1 MVGRLDDL
9 GAGRTMSY
17 INMDDF
23 FQYRLKRS
31 GTNKVMISR
40 LGPEWDQLA
49 KMVSSRPDYHFQQIF
64 SVFTVSFVLFG
75 TILQC
80 CNAASILDGFI
91 LITTSLLGGV
101 RLGYFL
107 ARHHDENM

>member
-1 MVGRLDDL
+1 MSQKCQKMQLRAMVGRFGSQNAMVGRLDDL

-31 GTNKVMISR
+31 GTNKVTISR

-49 KMVSSRPDYHFQQIF
+49 KMVSK
-64 SVFTVSFVLFG
+64 
-75 TILQC
+75 
-80 CNAASILDGFI
+80 
-91 LITTSLLGGV
+91 
-101 RLGYFL
+101 
-107 ARHHDENM
+107 